1 MNITLLYT
9 FPQWLVFA
17 GLFMVIYGWVE
28 NKKPFRLIGISLFVV
43 LGIFSAVVVFGDHL
57 AAGQYLTPE
66 EVASEMIDGEILNE
80 VPMEARIL
88 PAYLLFLVSS
98 ALAIPSFL
106 LDLKDKKYR
115 QLLAVITGFI
125 ALAGFFIIVG
135 ALRAV

>member
-66 EVASEMIDGEILNE
+66 EVAAELIDGEILNE

-88 PAYLLFLVSS
+88 PAYLSFLLASV
-98 ALAIPSFL
+98 LAIPAFF
-106 LDLKDKKYR
+106 LDLKDKKFR
-115 QLLAVITGFI
+115 KLLTVLTGAI
-125 ALAGFFIIVG
+125 ALIGFFIIVG
-135 ALRAV
+135 ALRGV